1 MQARQLFPLLVL
13 ALGLALFLALDLN
26 RYFDLAT
33 LRDQQAGLRHWVAG
47 HPLLAVMGYI
57 AFYAALVA
65 FSLPVASL
73 VTLTGGFLFGPW
85 LGTAWTVLGATLGA
99 IAIFLAARAALGN
112 RLAAMLHHK
121 AGSRLAALEHELRSN
136 GFHYLLFLRLVPAFP
151 FWLVNIAPAFFGIP
165 LRTYIAATVIG
176 ILPGTFV
183 FAYLGHGLDTTLAQ
197 SGSVDAA
204 DLLSLEILIALTLLA
219 LLSLLPV
226 WLKRRRRPG
235 QE

>member
-1 MQARQLFPLLVL
+1 MQVRRFLPLLLL
-13 ALGLALFLALDLN
+13 ALGLALFLAMDLG
-26 RYFDLAT
+26 RYFDLAV
-33 LRDQQAGLRHWVAG
+33 LRDQQAGLRRWVEH
-47 HPLLAVMGYI
+47 HPVLAVAAYL
-57 AFYAALVA
+57 AFYTLLVA

-73 VTLTGGFLFGPW
+73 VTLAGGFLFGPW
-85 LGTAWTVLGATLGA
+85 LGTLWTALGATLGA
-99 IAIFLAARAALGN
+99 TAIFIAARAALGDH
-112 RLAAMLHHK
+112 LASLLRHR
-121 AGSRLAALEHELRSN
+121 AGPRLAALEHELRHN

-151 FWLVNIAPAFFGIP
+151 FWLVNIASAFFGIP
-165 LRTYIAATVIG
+165 LGTYIIATVIG

-183 FAYLGHGLDTTLAQ
+183 FAYLGHGLDTTLEQ
-197 SGSVDAA
+197 SGSVAVA

>member
-1 MQARQLFPLLVL
+1 MQVRQLFPLLLL

-26 RYFDLAT
+26 RHFDLANLRDHQAT
-33 LRDQQAGLRHWVAG
+33 LRDWIAG
-47 HPLLAVMGYI
+47 HPLLAVVGYV
-57 AFYAALVA
+57 AFYALLVA
-65 FSLPVASL
+65 FSLPIASL
-73 VTLTGGFLFGPW
+73 VTLAGGFLFGPW
-85 LGTAWTVLGATLGA
+85 LGTAWTALGATAGA
-99 IAIFLAARAALGN
+99 MAIFLAARAALGD
-112 RLAAMLHHK
+112 RLAALLHQK
-121 AGSRLAALEHELRSN
+121 AGPRLAALEHELRHN

-165 LRTYIAATVIG
+165 LRTYIAATAIG
-176 ILPGTFV
+176 ILPGTFI

-197 SGSVDAA
+197 SGNVDTA